1 MTTKYGFVRQQKL
14 ASIYQRISLVRWTAI
29 LLAGLILLGASCARN
44 EPESSDEA
52 ASVAVRVSPATQ
64 QDLAQRIG
72 YVGTVH
78 SRREVKVLAQTAGA
92 VLSLTPE
99 GESVREGQ
107 TVSRIT
113 APEIA
118 ARSSRMDAEVK
129 RAQTERDF
137 LCGTYETDR
146 KLGAAGAIT
155 SRQVD
160 MSKKACDAATAALTA
175 ARAGSRE
182 VGATRGKSTEQAPF
196 DGLVLQWLVEPGQ
209 NVMPGMP
216 LLLLGNHELEVRVQ
230 VAERDIERGVREGI
244 PAMVR
249 SGGEAHR
256 LQVSRITPM
265 ATGPGRTFEVKIILP
280 DELKAA
286 PAHGTSTRVDFLV
299 AEAANSIA
307 ISEKALTKV
316 NGSDAVFVIDDER
329 ARAVKVVPGI
339 RDRGLIEVKG
349 EITAG
354 AWVAVSNLDLL
365 QDGANVF
372 AVTPASRSGV
382 QP

>member
-1 MTTKYGFVRQQKL
+1 M
-14 ASIYQRISLVRWTAI
+14 
-29 LLAGLILLGASCARN
+29 
-44 EPESSDEA
+44 
-52 ASVAVRVSPATQ
+52 Q

-92 VLSLTPE
+92 VLSLTRE
-99 GESVREGQ
+99 GETVREGQ
-107 TVSRIT
+107 LVARIT

-118 ARSSRMDAEVK
+118 ARSSRMDAEVR

-137 LCGTYETDR
+137 LCETYETDR

-175 ARAGSRE
+175 AQAGSRE
-182 VGATRGKSTEQAPF
+182 VGATSGKSKEQAPF
-196 DGLVLQWLVEPGQ
+196 DGLVLQWMVEPGQ

-216 LLLLGNHELEVRVQ
+216 LLLLGNHDLEVRVQ
-230 VAERDIERGVREGI
+230 VAERDLERGVREGI
-244 PAMVR
+244 PAMIR
-249 SGGEAHR
+249 FGGEAHR
-256 LQVSRITPM
+256 LQVARVGPM
-265 ATGPGRTFEVKIILP
+265 ATGPSRTFEVKLP
-280 DELKAA
+280 LPGELKTA
-286 PAHGTSTRVDFLV
+286 PAHGTSMRVDFLV
-299 AEAANSIA
+299 AEAASSIA

-316 NGSDAVFVIDDER
+316 NGADAVFVIDDER
-329 ARAVKVVPGI
+329 ARAVEVVPGI

-349 EITAG
+349 DVTAG

-365 QDGANVF
+365 QDGVHVF
-372 AVTPASRSGV
+372 AVHPANEGGV